1 MNEPRDCAGSF
12 PARRPAK
19 RGGFT
24 LAEIAITVAI
34 AASVL
39 VALFGLLPAGLQQA
53 REASALTVGSQI
65 LQEVVSEVQL
75 SGWSVDQNYVP
86 QSDDIFLN
94 VDEQGGFFL
103 LYYNQEGQRLPGA
116 GHPDR
121 VFTARVSLS
130 RDGAVL
136 PGAMAHLNNDVKNP
150 FVRRLSVD
158 VTDVPG
164 VGLEFF
170 ELDVDGRRHPQI
182 RTFATSIASL
192 DPVAMP

>member
-1 MNEPRDCAGSF
+1 MNLSPRPDRAS
-12 PARRPAK
+12 RRAAAP
-19 RGGFT
+19 GGFT

-39 VALFGLLPAGLQQA
+39 VALFGLLPTGLQQA

-75 SGWSVDQNYVP
+75 SGWAVDANYVP
-86 QSDDIFLN
+86 QSDNIFIN
-94 VDEQGGFFL
+94 VDEQGGYFL

-116 GHPDR
+116 GHQDR

-136 PGAMAHLNNDVKNP
+136 PGAMAHLKNDVRNP

-170 ELDVDGRRHPQI
+170 ERDDDGRRHPRI

-192 DPVAMP
+192 DPVKFD